1 MSALLPDWLRNV
13 VMSAILILFVLAWA
27 ARRYPQFEWLRAF
40 KLPEL
45 NPAQRARRKR
55 ASDIHAGI
63 EVILLGVLMVP
74 GYFVV
79 TLMTW
84 GDPSRGMLI
93 AVGALSVACITL
105 GVWAIA
111 RAVRSSA
118 GRDDRNN
125 QEWP

>member
-1 MSALLPDWLRNV
+1 MRALLPEWMKNV
-13 VMSAILILFVLAWA
+13 VMSAILILFALVWA

-45 NPAQRARRKR
+45 NSTQRAQRKR

-63 EVILLGVLMVP
+63 ELILLGLVLVP
-74 GYFVV
+74 GYFIV

-93 AVGALSVACITL
+93 AVGALSVAC
-105 GVWAIA
+105 
-111 RAVRSSA
+111 
-118 GRDDRNN
+118 
-125 QEWP
+125 